1 MRETRG
7 RTSAPVYN
15 TRASFTSR
23 LAAGLI
29 MSSLALVLVS
39 CVPAAP
45 AGKTPG
51 GATGNPPPENP
62 SVDGA
67 QSQQDSGPPTGPGRS
82 SSRSVPVN
90 SDGKTIED
98 RFGTPPGFTRTGAA
112 PGSFAEY
119 LRHLP
124 LKSDGAEVHYYDG
137 RVKSNEVHEAVVDI
151 DVGDRDLQ
159 QCADAVMRLR
169 AEYLYEQG
177 RYDDI
182 HFNFANGF
190 RAEYAKWREGYR
202 ITVTGNRA
210 AWAKTAA
217 AGNAYRDFRRY
228 LDMVFAYANTTS
240 LAAEMK
246 PVDVEKMAPGDV
258 FIDRGH
264 SIIVVDMAENR
275 ASGKK
280 IFMLAQ
286 SYMPAQDIQI
296 LKNPA
301 NRELSPWYDLDFGDT
316 LHTPEWTF
324 TDRDLKAFD

>member
-151 DVGDRDLQ
+151 D
-159 QCADAVMRLR
+159 
-169 AEYLYEQG
+169 
-177 RYDDI
+177 
-182 HFNFANGF
+182 
-190 RAEYAKWREGYR
+190 
-202 ITVTGNRA
+202 
-210 AWAKTAA
+210 
-217 AGNAYRDFRRY
+217 
-228 LDMVFAYANTTS
+228 
-240 LAAEMK
+240 
-246 PVDVEKMAPGDV
+246 
-258 FIDRGH
+258 
-264 SIIVVDMAENR
+264 
-275 ASGKK
+275 
-280 IFMLAQ
+280 
-286 SYMPAQDIQI
+286 
-296 LKNPA
+296 
-301 NRELSPWYDLDFGDT
+301 
-316 LHTPEWTF
+316 
-324 TDRDLKAFD
+324 